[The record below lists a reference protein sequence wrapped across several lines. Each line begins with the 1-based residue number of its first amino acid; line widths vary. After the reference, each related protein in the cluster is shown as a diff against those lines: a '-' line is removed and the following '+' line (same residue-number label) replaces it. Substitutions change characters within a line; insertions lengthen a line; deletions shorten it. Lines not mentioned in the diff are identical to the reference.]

1 MQKSYKRFFSKRTKI
16 INVQLTKNKKKNE
29 QQIMDKNRKV
39 KQQSFEYNNKN
50 VRIKSNQVISKP
62 SKTLLKQEK
71 NLVLEV
77 DMLTHSSKSYILMKD
92 ITFGISFHRILAK
105 KKRRGHAT
113 KGRTL
118 ICQ

>member
-62 SKTLLKQEK
+62 SKTIKIGEEPSIRSGYVNAQ
-71 NLVLEV
+71 
-77 DMLTHSSKSYILMKD
+77 
-92 ITFGISFHRILAK
+92 
-105 KKRRGHAT
+105 
-113 KGRTL
+113 
-118 ICQ
+118 Q